1 MKKFYKIFKNS
12 DGDVEVQTLH
22 LRRPGYPVTSRQVFT
37 AAEVMTNLRF
47 GWVSYVD
54 AEKSPTV
61 LEEVKKKVLDAS

>member
-37 AAEVMTNLRF
+37 AAEVM
-47 GWVSYVD
+47 VAPD
-54 AEKSPTV
+54 AAVIIATRRG
-61 LEEVKKKVLDAS
+61 